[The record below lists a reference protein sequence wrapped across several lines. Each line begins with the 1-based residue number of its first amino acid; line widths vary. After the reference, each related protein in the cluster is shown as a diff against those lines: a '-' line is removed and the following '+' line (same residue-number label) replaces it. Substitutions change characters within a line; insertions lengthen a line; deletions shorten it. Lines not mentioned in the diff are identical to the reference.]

1 MVLNR
6 GNLAINDA
14 NSSIPLVN
22 GPVTVVFDKEE
33 RKPLFARSNTP
44 DRILWKNWTIL
55 KEALKIPQCEPV
67 RFLKVVKGR
76 GRDDDDKLTMGMGHE
91 LTIDQIP
98 NRHLEYIATWYSL
111 ASLSF
116 LMSFIRK

>member
-6 GNLAINDA
+6 GNLAINDV
-14 NSSIPLVN
+14 NSPVPPVN
-22 GPVTVVFDKEE
+22 GQVTVVFDKEE
-33 RKPLFARSNTP
+33 RKPLFSRSNTS
-44 DRILWKNWTIL
+44 DRILWKNWSVL
-55 KEALKIPQCEPV
+55 KKALNIPQTQSV
-67 RFLKVVKGR
+67 HFLKVIKD
-76 GRDDDDKLTMGMGHE
+76 RDEKTTLGHE
-91 LTIDQIP
+91 FIIDQIP